1 MTYNYFRIINNVI
14 NDISLFI
21 IQKRVKCKNN
31 NDLYSYI
38 FFLDN
43 KFYDIDELNNI
54 LFIKESTY
62 KSPSLLETLF
72 DFKEKTVTV
81 TWVETI
87 VEYQNKGL
95 SSLLFIC
102 AAYIA
107 EQFNLDVFE
116 LDDASDKF
124 RKSDNLYLKLS
135 FRYIEDGHPEM
146 LGRTKYIVRKWRHI
160 KSKYNIDF
168 DIFKSLIPRRS
179 Y

>member
-14 NDISLFI
+14 NDLSLFI

-72 DFKEKTVTV
+72 DFKEKTDSPSCMPCFYWYARFMFCTK
-81 TWVETI
+81 WE
-87 VEYQNKGL
+87 NADKGYGMEH
-95 SSLLFIC
+95 SS
-102 AAYIA
+102 
-107 EQFNLDVFE
+107 
-116 LDDASDKF
+116 
-124 RKSDNLYLKLS
+124 
-135 FRYIEDGHPEM
+135 
-146 LGRTKYIVRKWRHI
+146 WRQ
-160 KSKYNIDF
+160 
-168 DIFKSLIPRRS
+168 
-179 Y
+179 